1 MQYNINRMVSKIF
14 ALSLDKIDKHDYL
27 TVEEIFP
34 PQQQRTIE
42 QVKVTYLLLGK
53 SLEKT
58 NTIDKHG

>member
-1 MQYNINRMVSKIF
+1 MQYNINRMASKIF
-14 ALSLDKIDKHDYL
+14 ALSLDKKDKHDYL

-42 QVKVTYLLLGK
+42 QVKFTYLLLGK

>member
-1 MQYNINRMVSKIF
+1 MQYNINRMASKIF

-42 QVKVTYLLLGK
+42 QVKFTYLLLGK

-58 NTIDKHG
+58 NIIDKHG

>member
-1 MQYNINRMVSKIF
+1 MVSKIF

>member
-1 MQYNINRMVSKIF
+1 MQHNINRTASKIF
-14 ALSLDKIDKHDYL
+14 AMSLDKIDKHDYL

-42 QVKVTYLLLGK
+42 QVKFTYLLLGK

>member
-1 MQYNINRMVSKIF
+1 MASKIF

-58 NTIDKHG
+58 NIIDKHG